1 MSETRQDANAY
12 LAAAPVGK
20 LLLKFSIPCA
30 VHAGKRFVQH
40 CGSDL
45 HRAERGVSRKCSYQ
59 CGLSIY
65 GGGIGPS
72 PLVGDGSAAFLSL
85 SLGSGDQE
93 TSHRCIGNGIVLSAV
108 VGIVLMIIGLVFT
121 DPILHLFGVTEACYA
136 YAWDYMRII
145 LLGIPF
151 YIFTSGMNAAIR
163 ADGSPGYSMVATVLG
178 AVINLILDPVSI
190 FIFHMGV
197 KGAAIAT
204 IIGQIASCIMTA
216 AYFHKPKSFRFQ
228 KQSFRLHSRIARRI
242 CQLGVSS
249 FITQIAIVVI
259 ISVANNMI
267 VLQGPQSP
275 LWSGYSSLCG
285 GNRDESVWHCDCIF
299 CGIAVG
305 GQPVIGYNHGA
316 GNFKRVFSVYR
327 LVILANIAVGAISML
342 LFECCPQVIVHL
354 FGSES
359 DLYNEY
365 ANLCFRIYLGGI
377 LLCCIQKASSIF
389 LQAIGKPVKA
399 TVLSLSRDVV
409 FLVPGV
415 VILSSLFG
423 VTGML
428 WRPLWQTYC
437 PFTHDFTDRNGI
449 QVHPPKGGIR
459 GMQKRI
465 ATISREFGSGG
476 RSIGRLVAQ
485 QLGVAFYDKELVKNR
500 AGNRF

>member
-20 LLLKFSIPCA
+20 LLLKFSIPC
-30 VHAGKRFVQH
+30 VL
-40 CGSDL
+40 SML
-45 HRAERGVSRKCSYQ
+45 VSALYNIVDQ
-59 CGLSIY
+59 IF
-65 GGGIGPS
+65 IGQSVGYLGNAATNVVYPFTMVALALAL
-72 PLVGDGSAAFLSL
+72 LVGDGSAAFLSL

-275 LWSGYSSLCG
+275 YGADIPLSAVGIVMKVFG
-285 GNRDESVWHCDCIF
+285 IVIAFSV
-299 CGIAVG
+299 GIAVG
-305 GQPVIGYNHGA
+305 GQPVIGYN
-316 GNFKRVFSVYR
+316 
-327 LVILANIAVGAISML
+327 
-342 LFECCPQVIVHL
+342 
-354 FGSES
+354 
-359 DLYNEY
+359 
-365 ANLCFRIYLGGI
+365 
-377 LLCCIQKASSIF
+377 
-389 LQAIGKPVKA
+389 
-399 TVLSLSRDVV
+399 
-409 FLVPGV
+409 
-415 VILSSLFG
+415 
-423 VTGML
+423 
-428 WRPLWQTYC
+428 
-437 PFTHDFTDRNGI
+437 
-449 QVHPPKGGIR
+449 
-459 GMQKRI
+459 
-465 ATISREFGSGG
+465 
-476 RSIGRLVAQ
+476 
-485 QLGVAFYDKELVKNR
+485 
-500 AGNRF
+500 